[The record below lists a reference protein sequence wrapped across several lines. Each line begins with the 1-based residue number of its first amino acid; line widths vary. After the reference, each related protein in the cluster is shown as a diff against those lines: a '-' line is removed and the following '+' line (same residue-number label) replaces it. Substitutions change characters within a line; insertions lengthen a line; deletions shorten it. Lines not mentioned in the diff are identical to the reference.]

1 MTEHWSDAQA
11 EAAEARGIAVLETE
25 PRAEAA
31 YYDAASCRVIVDLTN
46 GCTFA
51 FPARRIQ
58 ELEDASDEEIAE
70 VEIAGAGFG
79 LHWPS
84 RDADLS
90 VTGLMNGVFGTR
102 RWMSELA
109 RRAGRA
115 TSPAKAAAARANGAK
130 GGRPRKA
137 G

>member
-1 MTEHWSDAQA
+1 MTDHWSDEQLQ
-11 EAAEARGIAVLETE
+11 AAEARGRAMLATE
-25 PRAEAA
+25 PRAASA
-31 YYDAASCRVIVDLTN
+31 RYDPVTSRIVVELTN

-51 FPARRIQ
+51 FPARRIE
-58 ELEDASDEEIAE
+58 ELETATDSEIAE
-70 VEIAGAGFG
+70 VQVAGAGFG

-84 RDADLS
+84 RDADL
-90 VTGLMNGVFGTR
+90 TIAGLMNGVFGTR
-102 RWMSELA
+102 KWMSELA

>member
-1 MTEHWSDAQA
+1 MSEHWSDAQA
-11 EAAEARGIAVLETE
+11 EAAEARGRAILADE
-25 PRAEAA
+25 PRAVTAR
-31 YYDAASCRVIVDLTN
+31 YDPASGRIVVDLAN
-46 GCTFA
+46 GCAFA
-51 FPARRIQ
+51 FPARRIE
-58 ELEDASDEEIAE
+58 ELEQASEAEIAE
-70 VEIAGAGFG
+70 VEVAGAGLA

-90 VTGLMNGVFGTR
+90 LRGLMSGAFGTR
-102 RWMSELA
+102 AWMSELA

-130 GGRPRKA
+130 GGRPRKT